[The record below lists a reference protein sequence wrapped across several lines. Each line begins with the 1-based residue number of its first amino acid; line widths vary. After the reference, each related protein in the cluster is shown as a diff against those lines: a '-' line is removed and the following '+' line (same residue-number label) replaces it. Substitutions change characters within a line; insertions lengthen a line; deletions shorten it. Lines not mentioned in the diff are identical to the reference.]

1 MEVEATV
8 MSNEVAILGVGMH
21 PWGKW
26 GHNFVQYGVKAAR
39 DALADS
45 GVNWR
50 DIQFVSGAATMRC
63 GYPGY
68 VAGATFAQAL
78 GWQGAQVNTSYAACA
93 SGSQALAAARSKILS
108 GECEVALVI
117 GADTTPKGFL
127 KPQAGERPDDPD
139 WVRFRL
145 GITNPTYFALYARR
159 RMEIYGDT
167 QADFAAVKVKN
178 AAHGFTNPNARYRKQ
193 FSLADVEASAMV
205 ANPLRLMDVCATS
218 DGGAAIIISSLA
230 YAKKIGKA
238 KAPRVAAISTVTPT
252 FASSQVEMPDIA
264 TDSAV
269 AVAAQ
274 PFRAALPKKA
284 YEEAG
289 ISPKDISLAEVYD
302 LSTALE
308 LDWMED
314 LQLCERGDAA
324 KLLRKGETKVD
335 GRIPVNA
342 SGGLAC
348 FGEAVPAQ
356 ALAQVCELTWQL
368 RGQAGERQVANAK
381 VGITA
386 NQGLFG
392 HGSSVIVK
400 A

>member
-1 MEVEATV
+1 
-8 MSNEVAILGVGMH
+8 MSNNEVAILGVGMH

-26 GHNFVQYGVKAAR
+26 GRNFVEYGVQAAR
-39 DALADS
+39 DALKDA
-45 GVNWR
+45 GVAWK

-78 GWQGAQVNTSYAACA
+78 GWQGAEVNTSYAACA
-93 SGSQALAAARSKILS
+93 SGSQALAAARAKILS
-108 GECEVALVI
+108 GACDVALVV

-127 KPQAGERPDDPD
+127 APAKGYRPDDPD
-139 WVRFRL
+139 WVRFYL
-145 GITNPTYFALYARR
+145 GITNPTYFSLYARR
-159 RMEIYGDT
+159 RMDLYGAT
-167 QADFAAVKVKN
+167 EEDFSAVKIKN
-178 AAHGFTNPNARYRKQ
+178 AEHGFTNPYARYRKK
-193 FSLADVEASAMV
+193 FTLEEVMGSAMV
-205 ANPLRLMDVCATS
+205 ADPLRLFQICATS
-218 DGGAAIIISSLA
+218 DGGAALVLA
-230 YAKKIGKA
+230 SMDYAKKLGVNN
-238 KAPRVAAISTVTPT
+238 PVRVAAISTVTPRY
-252 FASSQVEMPDIA
+252 ASAEVEMPDIA
-264 TDSAV
+264 TDSA
-269 AVAAQ
+269 AVANAFS
-274 PFRAALPKKA
+274 FRSSIATKA

-289 ISPKDISLAEVYD
+289 IGPEDVSLAEVYD
-302 LSTALE
+302 LSSALE
-308 LDWMED
+308 LDWYEYIG
-314 LQLCERGDAA
+314 LCKQGEAE
-324 KLLRKGETKVD
+324 KLLRDGDTKIG
-335 GRIPVNA
+335 GRVPVNP

-400 A
+400 R